1 MRGFTE
7 MRYWRRRHEPFDLE
21 AELKDSRPQPSPDL
35 VHQLEARVRDSGRTR
50 VGSLRVAFVGA
61 LTAVMLAGVSAVGGA
76 GYASS
81 AARDA
86 AVSVK
91 RVVTPK
97 EVVKVL
103 KRSAAQQQYGP
114 TKPTR
119 KTTKAKAKKV
129 KKAKKGKGA
138 KGRVRAR
145 TRPPFTG

>member
-1 MRGFTE
+1 

-21 AELKDSRPQPSPDL
+21 AELRTSRPEPSPEF
-35 VHQLEARVRDSGRTR
+35 VRHLEARVRNDGRTR
-50 VGSLRVAFVGA
+50 AGSLRVAFVGA
-61 LTAVMLAGVSAVGGA
+61 LTAVMLLAVASVGGV

-81 AARDA
+81 AATDA

-91 RVVTPK
+91 RVVTPTDR
-97 EVVKVL
+97 VVRVL
-103 KRSAAQQQYGP
+103 TRSAAIDQYGP
-114 TKPTR
+114 KKKP
-119 KTTKAKAKKV
+119 KKAKKV

>member
-1 MRGFTE
+1 

-21 AELKDSRPQPSPDL
+21 AELRASRPEPSPDL

-50 VGSLRVAFVGA
+50 VGSSLRVAFVGA
-61 LTAVMLAGVSAVGGA
+61 LTAVMLMALASVGGV
-76 GYASS
+76 GYAAS
-81 AARDA
+81 AGRDA
-86 AVSVK
+86 AASVK
-91 RVVTPK
+91 RIVTP
-97 EVVKVL
+97 EDVVKVL

-114 TKPTR
+114 APR
-119 KTTKAKAKKV
+119 KAKKKAKKV

>member
-7 MRYWRRRHEPFDLE
+7 MRYWRRRQEPFDLE
-21 AELKDSRPQPSPDL
+21 AELRAGRPEPSSEF
-35 VHQLEARVRDSGRTR
+35 VHKLETRVRANGRTR

-61 LTAVMLAGVSAVGGA
+61 LTAVMLMSLASVGGV

-81 AARDA
+81 AAEDA
-86 AVSVK
+86 VVSVK

-97 EVVKVL
+97 RVVRVL
-103 KRSAAQQQYGP
+103 KKSAAIDQY
-114 TKPTR
+114 K
-119 KTTKAKAKKV
+119 KKAKAKKAKKV
-129 KKAKKGKGA
+129 KKAKKGRGA

>member
-1 MRGFTE
+1 
-7 MRYWRRRHEPFDLE
+7 MRYWRKRREPFDLE
-21 AELKDSRPQPSPDL
+21 AELEAGRPEPSSEF
-35 VHQLEARVRDSGRTR
+35 VHRLETRVRNHGRTR

-61 LTAVMLAGVSAVGGA
+61 LTAVMLMSLASVGGV

-81 AARDA
+81 AAKDA

-97 EVVKVL
+97 KVVRIL
-103 KRSAAQQQYGP
+103 KKSPAIDQYHRG
-114 TKPTR
+114 KPHKK
-119 KTTKAKAKKV
+119 KTTKKAKKV
-129 KKAKKGKGA
+129 KKVKKGKGT

>member
-1 MRGFTE
+1 

-21 AELKDSRPQPSPDL
+21 AELKSSRPEPSPEF
-35 VHQLEARVRDSGRTR
+35 VHQIEARVRANGPNR

-61 LTAVMLAGVSAVGGA
+61 LTAVLVLALASVGGV

-81 AARDA
+81 EARDA
-86 AVSVK
+86 VVSVK
-91 RVVTPK
+91 RVVTPR

-114 TKPTR
+114 AQR
-119 KTTKAKAKKV
+119 KAKKKAKKV

-145 TRPPFTG
+145 ARPPFTG